1 MPFMSFWRSAL
12 AHAFFE
18 YCSISPLWQIL
29 SKNLTVSGVP
39 GWISCSFSE
48 FEFFNWPSTFN

>member
-1 MPFMSFWRSAL
+1 MSFWRSAL